1 MLIQLAQHVKRGTCA
16 QQTQRPMG
24 TIPSPKD
31 SQEVD
36 KRNQPHGWTQHTE
49 APGRL
54 CRGVFEEGQRA

>member
-1 MLIQLAQHVKRGTCA
+1 MRLPRPQEDRPHMLIQLAQHFKRGTCA

-36 KRNQPHGWTQHTE
+36 KCNQPHGWT
-49 APGRL
+49 
-54 CRGVFEEGQRA
+54 